1 MSATVPYSLKATGTT
16 ATTSVA
22 SFTAPSLGD
31 TLLAMITVPTANAP
45 ATAIV
50 DSAGYNYLTS
60 PDLVVTGMNG
70 YTYYFVRRSNISGSA
85 PSSISVT
92 GTTGSF
98 SSTVEVA
105 RVTGMTA
112 TAPVEST
119 FNALLSAGA
128 SNTTHTH
135 TYTTTHANAFVWM
148 GSSTASARNLTSS
161 SNGFS
166 VVPTESGGSIHHVAY
181 KADAGAV
188 GTYTTDMVFNAA
200 TTYCYAIGVVYKL
213 TDSPTVSSNP
223 DVSTTEGTP
232 ATHTV
237 TLSSTTT
244 VAESYPVTLAAS
256 GANPATGS
264 GTDFDSVLA
273 NMTFGSSGVTYSA
286 GNLLVPSGVLSFPV
300 VIATTSD
307 LLDEAD
313 ETYTLT
319 VGGVASVG
327 TITDDD
333 APPTVSISDATESFG
348 TVTHTLTL
356 SQASGKTITVQVDS
370 ANGSKT
376 AGTHYTAIV
385 AQTVTFLPGETEQPV
400 VVTVL

>member
-1 MSATVPYSLKATGTT
+1 MSAAVPYSLKATGTT

-50 DSAGYNYLTS
+50 DSTGYNYLTS
-60 PDLVVTGMNG
+60 PDLVVTASYGF
-70 YTYYFVRRSNISGSA
+70 TYYFVRRSNIAGSA

-98 SSTVEVA
+98 SSIVEVA

-119 FNALLSAGA
+119 VNTLLSGDT
-128 SNTTHTH
+128 NLTTHTH
-135 TYTTTHANAFVWM
+135 TYTTTHANDFVWL
-148 GSSTASARNLTSS
+148 GLSTAAARNLTSA

-166 VVPTESGGSIHHVAY
+166 VVPTESGGSFHHAAY
-181 KADAGAV
+181 KADAGAI
-188 GTYTTDMVFNAA
+188 GTYTTDLTFN
-200 TTYCYAIGVVYKL
+200 TGTNCRAIGVIYKL
-213 TDSPTVSSNP
+213 SDSPTVSSNP
-223 DVSTTEGTP
+223 DVSTTEGTQ

-244 VAESYPVTLAAS
+244 AAESYPVTLAAS

-300 VIATTSD
+300 VISTTPD

-385 AQTVTFLPGETEQPV
+385 AQTVTFNPGETEQTV
-400 VVTVL
+400 TVTVL